1 MSILCSKFTSMCCQQ
16 EVYLHTAGRKRCCMK
31 ENIHFFRRVYIRSIS
46 VYQKPGVYSVTNFAT
61 VLPVVSR
68 SAHCRV
74 RLQDGRGPAAAA
86 AGRESSGGPRIRSN
100 ETTLARF
107 GAIFCCFYN
116 DNSLLSETTMIWSE
130 IQNFGVSVPDVVEC

>member
-1 MSILCSKFTSMCCQQ
+1 M
-16 EVYLHTAGRKRCCMK
+16 
-31 ENIHFFRRVYIRSIS
+31 
-46 VYQKPGVYSVTNFAT
+46 
-61 VLPVVSR
+61 LPVVSI

-107 GAIFCCFYN
+107 GFGKKPFFVVFYN
-116 DNSLLSETTMIWSE
+116 DLSLLSETTMIWSE
-130 IQNFGVSVPDVVEC
+130 IQNFGVSVPDVVKC